1 MKKIRVGL
9 VLLVLGCAPQPPRA
23 IDADI
28 SREMSQAG
36 ERRTPAAAS
45 LEQSLLPPLRME
57 MPQVGGRPIDQRF
70 DLSVNNAPAAQVFNS
85 LVAGTRYSMLVPP
98 SVTGTVTVNLKDV
111 TLREALDTLRDVY
124 GYEYKIDGTRIFIQ
138 PAGIQTR
145 VFQVN
150 YLSAQRRGV
159 SQLRVIT
166 STVNQTTTGAGA
178 GGAAGGLGA
187 GAGGTPG
194 AGAGGGTQSVLGGAI
209 VGDNTRLTTNQEAI
223 FWSDVCEALVAL
235 TFPPEPGAAA
245 AAAALGAQGA
255 AAPED
260 RQRGICNRRGANDRS
275 IVVSPHSGVIVVRA
289 TPAELRAVDNYL
301 KATRLAVERQ
311 VMLEAKIVEVT
322 LSDAYQSGINWA
334 AFNRSIAVGQLTRQG
349 QETPVTN
356 TDELRNAV
364 AQRIF
369 GGPAGAVVGLAV
381 ATSNFAA
388 LLTFLESQG
397 NVQVLSSPRVA
408 TLNNQKAVLKVGDE
422 QLFVSNVA
430 VTPVTNATTGV
441 ITSALATPQ
450 FTPYFSGIVLDVTP
464 QIDESGNITLHVHPS
479 INDIANV
486 PTNVNLGFGDVSI
499 PTAKSTIRETDTIV
513 RVADGTI
520 VAIGGLMR
528 TQVSDRRGGLPGVS
542 DSGLLGL
549 VFRSVDRVTEK
560 KELVILLKSTIIDSD
575 RAWAEDLR
583 ESSERMDKLGQEM
596 QTRGGRGAR

>member
-1 MKKIRVGL
+1 MKKSL
-9 VLLVLGCAPQPPRA
+9 FAAFLLLVACAPQPPRE

-28 SREMSQAG
+28 SRELKSASAP
-36 ERRTPAAAS
+36 RSATTPS

-57 MPQVGGRPIDQRF
+57 MPQVGGRSIDQRF

-98 SVTGTVTVNLKDV
+98 SVTGTISVNLKDV
-111 TLREALDTLRDVY
+111 SLREALDTLRDVY

-159 SQLRVIT
+159 TQVRVVT
-166 STVNQTTTGAGA
+166 STVNQGSQFGTTGTATAGVTGTTTGSAGGGA
-178 GGAAGGLGA
+178 GGGLGA
-187 GAGGTPG
+187 GLFGGPI
-194 AGAGGGTQSVLGGAI
+194 QN
-209 VGDNTRLTTNQEAI
+209 DNTRLTTNQEAI
-223 FWSDVCEALVAL
+223 FWSDICEALVAL
-235 TFPPEPGAAA
+235 TFPPDSAPASAGGIQQ
-245 AAAALGAQGA
+245 ALQL
-255 AAPED
+255 PDD
-260 RQRGICNRRGANDRS
+260 RQRGMCNRRGPNDRS

-289 TPAELRAVDNYL
+289 TPAELRSVDNYL

-311 VMLEAKIVEVT
+311 VMLESKIVEVT
-322 LSDAYQSGINWA
+322 LSEGYQQGINWA
-334 AFNRSIAVGQLTRQG
+334 AFNQSVAVGQLTRLGNVENVQ
-349 QETPVTN
+349 TADDVK
-356 TDELRNAV
+356 A
-364 AQRIF
+364 AAIQRIF
-369 GGPAGAVVGLAV
+369 GGPAGAVTGLAV

-422 QLFVSNVA
+422 QLFVSNVS
-430 VTPVTNATTGV
+430 VTPVSNATTGA

-464 QIDESGNITLHVHPS
+464 QIDESGNITLHMHPS

-486 PTNVNLGFGDVSI
+486 PTSVNLGFGDVSL
-499 PTAKSTIRETDTIV
+499 PTAKSTIREADTIV
-513 RVADGTI
+513 RVIDGSI

-528 TQVSDRRGGLPGVS
+528 TQVSDQRGGLPGVS
-542 DSGLLGL
+542 DMGPLASI
-549 VFRSVDRVTEK
+549 FRSVTRVVEK
-560 KELVILLKSTIIDSD
+560 KELVILLKATIVDSD
-575 RAWAEDLR
+575 RAWADDLR
-583 ESSERMDKLGQEM
+583 ESNARIDKLGDEM
-596 QTRGGRGAR
+596 RSRREQR

>member
-1 MKKIRVGL
+1 MKKSL
-9 VLLVLGCAPQPPRA
+9 FAAFLLLVACAPQPPRE

-28 SREMSQAG
+28 SRELKSASAP
-36 ERRTPAAAS
+36 RSATTPS

-57 MPQVGGRPIDQRF
+57 MPQVGGRSIDQRF

-98 SVTGTVTVNLKDV
+98 SVAGTISVNLKDV
-111 TLREALDTLRDVY
+111 SLREALDTLRDVY

-159 SQLRVIT
+159 TQVRVVT
-166 STVNQTTTGAGA
+166 STVNQGSQFGTTGTATAGVTGTTTGSA
-178 GGAAGGLGA
+178 GGGSGGGLGA
-187 GAGGTPG
+187 GLFGGPI
-194 AGAGGGTQSVLGGAI
+194 QN
-209 VGDNTRLTTNQEAI
+209 DNTRLTTNQEAI
-223 FWSDVCEALVAL
+223 FWSDICEALVAL
-235 TFPPEPGAAA
+235 TFPPDSAPASAGGIQQ
-245 AAAALGAQGA
+245 ALQL
-255 AAPED
+255 PDD
-260 RQRGICNRRGANDRS
+260 RQRGMCNRRGPNDRS

-289 TPAELRAVDNYL
+289 TPAELRSVDNYL

-311 VMLEAKIVEVT
+311 VMLESKIVEVT
-322 LSDAYQSGINWA
+322 LSEGYQQGINWA
-334 AFNRSIAVGQLTRQG
+334 AFNQSVAVGQLTRLGNVENVQ
-349 QETPVTN
+349 TADDVK
-356 TDELRNAV
+356 A
-364 AQRIF
+364 AAIQRIF
-369 GGPAGAVVGLAV
+369 GGPAGAVTGLAV

-422 QLFVSNVA
+422 QLFVSNVS
-430 VTPVTNATTGV
+430 VTPVSNATTGA

-464 QIDESGNITLHVHPS
+464 QIDESGNITLHMHPS

-486 PTNVNLGFGDVSI
+486 PTSVNLGFGDVSL
-499 PTAKSTIRETDTIV
+499 PTAKSTIREADTIV
-513 RVADGTI
+513 RVIDGSI

-528 TQVSDRRGGLPGVS
+528 TQVSDQRGGLPGVS
-542 DSGLLGL
+542 DMGPLASI
-549 VFRSVDRVTEK
+549 FRSVTRVVEK
-560 KELVILLKSTIIDSD
+560 KELVILLKATIVDSD
-575 RAWAEDLR
+575 RAWADDLR
-583 ESSERMDKLGQEM
+583 ESNARIEKLGDEM
-596 QTRGGRGAR
+596 RPRREQR

>member
-1 MKKIRVGL
+1 MKKSL
-9 VLLVLGCAPQPPRA
+9 FAAFLLLVACAPQPPRE

-28 SREMSQAG
+28 SRELKSASAP
-36 ERRTPAAAS
+36 RSATTPS

-57 MPQVGGRPIDQRF
+57 MPQVGGRSIDQRF

-98 SVTGTVTVNLKDV
+98 SVAGTISVNLKDV
-111 TLREALDTLRDVY
+111 SLREALDTLRDVY

-159 SQLRVIT
+159 TQVRVVT
-166 STVNQTTTGAGA
+166 STVNQGSQFGTTGTATAGVTGTTTGSAGGGA
-178 GGAAGGLGA
+178 GGGLGA
-187 GAGGTPG
+187 GLFGGPI
-194 AGAGGGTQSVLGGAI
+194 QN
-209 VGDNTRLTTNQEAI
+209 DNTRLTTNQEAI
-223 FWSDVCEALVAL
+223 FWSDICEALVAL
-235 TFPPEPGAAA
+235 TFPPDSAPASAGGIQQ
-245 AAAALGAQGA
+245 ALQL
-255 AAPED
+255 PDD
-260 RQRGICNRRGANDRS
+260 RQRGMCNRRGPNDRS

-289 TPAELRAVDNYL
+289 TPAELRSVDNYL

-311 VMLEAKIVEVT
+311 VMLESKIVEVT
-322 LSDAYQSGINWA
+322 LSEGYQQGINWA
-334 AFNRSIAVGQLTRQG
+334 AFNQSVAVGQLTRLGNVENVQ
-349 QETPVTN
+349 TADDVK
-356 TDELRNAV
+356 A
-364 AQRIF
+364 AAIQRIF
-369 GGPAGAVVGLAV
+369 GGPAGAVTGLAV

-422 QLFVSNVA
+422 QLFVSNVS
-430 VTPVTNATTGV
+430 VTPVSNATTGA

-464 QIDESGNITLHVHPS
+464 QIDESGNITLHMHPS

-486 PTNVNLGFGDVSI
+486 PTSVNLGFGDVSL
-499 PTAKSTIRETDTIV
+499 PTAKSTIREADTIV
-513 RVADGTI
+513 RVIDGSI

-528 TQVSDRRGGLPGVS
+528 TQVSDQRGGLPGVS
-542 DSGLLGL
+542 DMGPLASI
-549 VFRSVDRVTEK
+549 FRSVTRVVEK
-560 KELVILLKSTIIDSD
+560 KELVILLKATIVDSD
-575 RAWAEDLR
+575 RAWADDLR
-583 ESSERMDKLGQEM
+583 ESNARIDKLGDEM
-596 QTRGGRGAR
+596 RSRREQR